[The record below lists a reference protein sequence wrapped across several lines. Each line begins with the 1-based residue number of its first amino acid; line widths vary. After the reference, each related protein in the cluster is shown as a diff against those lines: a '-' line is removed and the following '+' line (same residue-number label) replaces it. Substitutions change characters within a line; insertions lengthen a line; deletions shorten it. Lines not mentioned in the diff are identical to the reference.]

1 MDFKDLHHLPAS
13 PMDETLVQLMP
24 MLVHVHPS
32 TTLWRSAGAYDMADF
47 PPSHHAVE
55 VTDGI
60 PVPEA
65 VTDFPPSHHA
75 VEVTDG
81 IPVQEAVA
89 IANYESLALQLA
101 EPLGQTHFLRPPPQ
115 HPT

>member
-1 MDFKDLHHLPAS
+1 
-13 PMDETLVQLMP
+13 MDETLVQLMP

-32 TTLWRSAGAYDMADF
+32 TTLWRLAGAYDMADF
-47 PPSHHAVE
+47 PPSHHVVE

-65 VTDFPPSHHA
+65 VA
-75 VEVTDG
+75 V
-81 IPVQEAVA
+81 
-89 IANYESLALQLA
+89 ANYEPLALQLA